1 MERLLIP
8 TFEFPPYA
16 GGVGTFCVELA
27 KSLAAR
33 GFAVTILAPDYGK
46 AHHPDDATYPFQV
59 ERFPASG
66 YSAKVLPTLV
76 RALLSRRTRFD
87 RWLIADWPFIIA
99 AGIARMVA
107 RLPPFRIFLHGTDA
121 LILAQGKVPKLL
133 RTTNVFGHAEA
144 VIANSEYT
152 LSIARANHPSLAR
165 TPTKVAL
172 LGVNPYWFEDA
183 GDTAE
188 VKARLGI
195 PAGRPLLLS
204 VSRVDERKGH
214 RLMIAAVAA
223 LPDDLR
229 REAVYV
235 IAGRPGDAGYQ
246 ARLEA
251 MVADTDATI
260 LFTGGLAQDD
270 IRALYA
276 SADLFLLVG
285 ENRTDKIEGFGLVYL
300 EAAGQSVP
308 SIASPV
314 GGVPEV
320 VLDEATGL
328 LVDDRDPTQTTAAI
342 VRLLRDDA
350 TRRQFGSA
358 ARDRA
363 RTLTWQRC
371 ADVTMDIDPATPMP
385 SA

>member
-27 KSLAAR
+27 RSLTAR
-33 GFAVTILAPDYGK
+33 GIAVTVLAPDYGK
-46 AHHPDDATYPFQV
+46 ADHPEDATYPFKV

-66 YSAKVLPTLV
+66 YSARVLPTLI
-76 RALLSRRTRFD
+76 RALLDRRTRFD

-99 AGIARMVA
+99 AGVA
-107 RLPPFRIFLHGTDA
+107 RKLAKLPPFRIFLHGTDA

-133 RTTNVFGHAEA
+133 RTTNVFRHAEA

-152 LSIARANHPSLAR
+152 LSIARANHPSLAT
-165 TPTKVAL
+165 TPTRVAL

-183 GDTAE
+183 GDTGA

-195 PAGRPLLLS
+195 PADRPLALS

-214 RLMIAAVAA
+214 RLMISAVAA

-229 REAVYV
+229 HRLVYV
-235 IAGRPGDAGYQ
+235 IAGRPGDAAYQ
-246 ARLEA
+246 ATLER
-251 MVADTDATI
+251 MVAETDATV

-320 VLDEATGL
+320 VLDESTGL
-328 LVDDRDPTQTTAAI
+328 LVDDRDPGETTAAI
-342 VRLLRDDA
+342 ARLLEDDA
-350 TRRQFGSA
+350 TRQRFGMA
-358 ARDRA
+358 ARERA

-371 ADVTMDIDPATPMP
+371 ADVTMGIDPSRPLA
-385 SA
+385 AY

>member
-172 LGVNPYWFEDA
+172 LGVNPYWFDDA

-276 SADLFLLVG
+276 SADLFLMVG

-328 LVDDRDPTQTTAAI
+328 LVDDRDPAQTTAAI